1 MSMAF
6 PSRAD
11 YEALVYGIPESNPE
25 HIRASTLRL
34 YSVSAMNAI
43 VEGEILFSNGLV
55 LRVKEFLDFKQ
66 ERIVDYSY
74 TIYRGDQKI
83 RWYDPQPHPNKP
95 ELTATF
101 PHHFHE
107 EPGIKLNRR
116 PAPGISFDA
125 PNLPGLIEVCMR
137 LREE

>member
-1 MSMAF
+1 MAF

-25 HIRASTLRL
+25 HIQASTLRL
-34 YSVSAMNAI
+34 YSVSALNAI
-43 VEGEILFSNGLV
+43 VEGEIHFLNGLV

-74 TIYRGDQKI
+74 TIYRGDRKI
-83 RWYDPQPHPNKP
+83 RWYDSQPHPENT
-95 ELTATF
+95 ELASTF

-107 EPGIKLNRR
+107 EPGIKQNRK
-116 PAPGISFDA
+116 PADGISFNA
-125 PNLPGLIEVCMR
+125 PNLPRLVEVCIR
-137 LREE
+137 LNVE

>member
-1 MSMAF
+1 MAF

-11 YEALVYGIPESNPE
+11 YEALVYGIPESDPE
-25 HIRASTLRL
+25 HIQASTLRL

-43 VEGEILFSNGLV
+43 VEGKINFSNGLV

-74 TIYRGDQKI
+74 TIYQDEQKI
-83 RWYDPQPHPNKP
+83 RWYDPQPHPGNA
-95 ELTATF
+95 ELAATF

-107 EPGIKLNRR
+107 EPGIKTHRS
-116 PAPGISFDA
+116 PAPGLSFHA
-125 PNLPGLIEVCMR
+125 PNLPALIEACIR
-137 LREE
+137 LRE